1 MLSNYDEEILEIF
14 HNLDDSRKEEA
25 LAYLRLLQ
33 RPKGV
38 SGKDLAAST
47 NELYLD
53 DADALEM
60 MRIVDE
66 ACEILDEESGIEFD
80 E

>member
-1 MLSNYDEEILEIF
+1 MLKNYDEEILEIL
-14 HNLDDSRKEEA
+14 HNLDDSRKQEA

-38 SGKDLAAST
+38 SGKALAASMQG
-47 NELYLD
+47 LYLD
-53 DADALEM
+53 EADATEM

-66 ACEILDEESGIEFD
+66 ASE
-80 E
+80 